1 MVLYNYTIS
10 GNMNGNTPNLNQL
23 REELISLGIV
33 GISQQGDDIY
43 FEFPGT
49 VDTAVLEAVLLAHVA
64 DFSPSK
70 DNFYTYTPRKNS
82 VTSSLYQI
90 LGGPFK
96 YGGSLHVG
104 PINYLS
110 VIAYKDSEITS
121 YNIRIYDSSN
131 NLTLAEKTGITNDEA
146 QEIDLGTVTNVPLET
161 VLLEV
166 HAQRV
171 GGTTSSKVYVEQV
184 IVYHNN

>member
-10 GNMNGNTPNLNQL
+10 GNMNNNHPNLGQL
-23 REELISLGIV
+23 REELISLGVI

-43 FEFPGT
+43 LEFPGEI
-49 VDTAVLEAVLLAHVA
+49 DTAVLESMLTSHVA
-64 DFSPSK
+64 DYSLPK

-82 VTSSLYQI
+82 ISSSLYQI
-90 LGGPFK
+90 LGGQFK
-96 YGGSLHVG
+96 YGGASHVG

-110 VIAYKDSEITS
+110 VIAYKDPEITS
-121 YNIRIYDSSN
+121 YNIRIYDSTN
-131 NLTLAEKTGITNDEA
+131 NLTLAEKTGITNNEPE
-146 QEIDLGTVTNVPLET
+146 EIDLGTVANVPNSSA
-161 VLLEV
+161 LLEV

-171 GGTTSSKVYVEQV
+171 GGSSTSKVYVEQA

>member
-10 GNMNGNTPNLNQL
+10 GNMNNTTPNLNQL
-23 REELISLGIV
+23 YNELVGIGIG
-33 GISQQGDDIY
+33 GISQQGNDII
-43 FEFPGT
+43 FEFPGEI
-49 VDTAVLEAVLLAHVA
+49 DTAVLEGILLSHVA
-64 DFSPSK
+64 DFSLPK
-70 DNFYTYTPRKNS
+70 TNFYTYTPRKNS
-82 VTSSLYQI
+82 VSSSLYQI

-96 YGGSLHVG
+96 YGGASHVG
-104 PINYLS
+104 PINYVS

-121 YNIRIYDSSN
+121 YNIRIYDSTN
-131 NLTLAEKTGITNDEA
+131 NLTIAEKTGLTNNEA
-146 QEIDLGTVTNVPLET
+146 EEIDLGTVTNVPSES

-171 GGTTSSKVYVEQV
+171 GGTKTSKVYVEQV